1 MSQLADQGA
10 LIERVDQG
18 ALIERARSG
27 DVRAFEQLIARELPR
42 VRRFARSMCADAADA
57 DDLAQEALLK
67 AYLSIGSYAF
77 QSAFSTWLF
86 RIARNTFID
95 GRRSAHGKR
104 REQMQALD
112 PEAREAPAESQPD
125 KGLERSELRS
135 QLWNALRQLPLE
147 FRMTVVLFDVE
158 GMSQEEVAAI
168 ENTAVGTIKS
178 RLSRGRAQLRELLR
192 ESGLPGTL
200 DGNAKAPQVVKPR
213 SSTP

>member
-1 MSQLADQGA
+1 MSQTADPSA

-18 ALIERARSG
+18 ALIERAKSG
-27 DVRAFEQLIARELPR
+27 DVRAFEQLIEHELPR

-57 DDLAQEALLK
+57 DDLAQEAMLK
-67 AYLSIGSYAF
+67 AYLSIGSYGF

-86 RIARNTFID
+86 RIARNAFID

-104 REQMQALD
+104 REHMQAID
-112 PEAREAPAESQPD
+112 PDAREAGVETHPD
-125 KGLERSELRS
+125 YGLARAELRA

-192 ESGLPGTL
+192 EDVLSGAV

-213 SSTP
+213 SSP

>member
-1 MSQLADQGA
+1 MSASSDRPMSQLAA
-10 LIERVDQG
+10 EG
-18 ALIERARSG
+18 ALIERAKGG

-57 DDLAQEALLK
+57 DDLAQEAMLK
-67 AYLSIGSYAF
+67 AYVSIGSYAF

-104 REQMQALD
+104 RELMHVID
-112 PEAREAPAESQPD
+112 PDAREAAADSHPD
-125 KGLERSELRS
+125 HELQRAELRD

-192 ESGLPGTL
+192 ESGLTGAQS
-200 DGNAKAPQVVKPR
+200 GNAKAPQVVKAG
-213 SSTP
+213 SSRP